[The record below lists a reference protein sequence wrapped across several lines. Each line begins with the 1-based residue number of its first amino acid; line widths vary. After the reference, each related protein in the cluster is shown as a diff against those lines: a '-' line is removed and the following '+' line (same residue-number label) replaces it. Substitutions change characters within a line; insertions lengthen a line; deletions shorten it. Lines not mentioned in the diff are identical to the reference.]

1 MQIFFL
7 IIIDKTT
14 FFKYYLNNWMGN
26 SNLIMCPQYPNHS
39 MSGKGTY
46 VVRLNLSAR
55 VKFYLGII
63 T

>member
-1 MQIFFL
+1 MQRVEQKLEPEMQIFFL

-39 MSGKGTY
+39 MSGK
-46 VVRLNLSAR
+46 
-55 VKFYLGII
+55 
-63 T
+63 